1 MADTPYRGDIATLR
15 DDRHTAMREQTRNIC
30 VCACVFASLCL
41 LTAEVVPSPA
51 DADLMRV
58 ADCHI
63 RRHEVTLVILVVQVP
78 GPHDV
83 TELLRSDL
91 RTRKACPTHEGL
103 KLLIIFMIE
112 YCVTFLK
119 SQ

>member
-1 MADTPYRGDIATLR
+1 MADTPYRGDIATLQ

-30 VCACVFASLCL
+30 VCACVCLCL

-91 RTRKACPTHEGL
+91 QTRKHVQPMRGL
-103 KLLIIFMIE
+103 N
-112 YCVTFLK
+112 Y
-119 SQ
+119 